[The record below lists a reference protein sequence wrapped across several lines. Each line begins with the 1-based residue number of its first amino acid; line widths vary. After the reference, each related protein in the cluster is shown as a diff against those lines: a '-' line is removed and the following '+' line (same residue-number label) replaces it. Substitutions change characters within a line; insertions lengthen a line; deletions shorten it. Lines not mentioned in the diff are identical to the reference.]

1 VKMMLVNEA
10 NQGTDWPPF
19 HL

>member
-1 VKMMLVNEA
+1 MLINEA